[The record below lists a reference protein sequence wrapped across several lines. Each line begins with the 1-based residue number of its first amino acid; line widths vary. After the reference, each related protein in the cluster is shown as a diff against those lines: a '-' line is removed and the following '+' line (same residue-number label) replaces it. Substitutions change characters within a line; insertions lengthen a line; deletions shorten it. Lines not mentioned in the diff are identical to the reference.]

1 MKNAPGSAFFNQD
14 LRRFSMEVKMNRRE
28 RDLEF
33 FIAGS
38 LEKVFPDR
46 RPEAWKPEN
55 RLCILKG
62 ETPAVQ
68 LVYYRRPGGDYP
80 ALPRFQCRVTG
91 FPARAR
97 IREVELVPSAFPC
110 FERTDENY
118 LRTEPGLFPDLLKP
132 CPDGWFTPRA
142 GQYRALW
149 IDFPD
154 TAHAEAGEYRVE
166 ISLVPE
172 LEGQQ
177 GNGNYWRYEGE
188 TRKAILEQTEKPLS
202 FLLEVGEETLPA
214 QKLIHTEWFH
224 ADCVA
229 DYYHTEVFGEE
240 HWRALEGQIAM
251 AAELGVNMLL
261 TPVFTPPLDTAVGT
275 ERTTVQLVDISKD
288 GEGYHFDFSRL
299 ERWCALC
306 RRYGIEYLEM
316 PHLFTQW
323 GAQATPKILILEEGR
338 LQKRFGWHV
347 PACSR
352 DYREFMQEFL
362 PALQDKLQNLGYDRE
377 HVYFH
382 ISDEPVEKNLES
394 YAAAKRSVEDLLEGW
409 MVVDALSD
417 YAFYEKGLVEHPIPA
432 NNHIQ
437 PFIDHGVP
445 GLWTYYCCAQ
455 GVDVPNRFFA
465 MPSARNRIMGV
476 LMYLYEIRGFLQWGY
491 NFYNSG
497 FSRKHIDPFS
507 DTHADYS
514 FPSGDSFLVYPGPDG
529 ETWSSV
535 RGQVQLEGLQDLR
548 ALQELEKKAGRRR
561 VLELIYEEGGDPDR
575 EPFTFREYPRDAEW
589 IYRLRMRVAEELKQA
604 GKA

>member
-1 MKNAPGSAFFNQD
+1 
-14 LRRFSMEVKMNRRE
+14 MNGRE

-68 LVYYRRPGGDYP
+68 LVYYRRPGGAYP

-91 FPARAR
+91 FPVQAR

-177 GNGNYWRYEGE
+177 GNGNLWRYEGE
-188 TRKAILEQTEKPLS
+188 IREAILEQTAKPLS
-202 FLLEVGEETLPA
+202 FLLEVGDETLPK

-229 DYYHTEVFGEE
+229 DYYHTEVFGEA
-240 HWRALEGQIAM
+240 HWRALESQIAM

-323 GAQATPKILILEEGR
+323 GAQATPKILILEGGR

-347 PACSR
+347 PAGSR
-352 DYREFMQEFL
+352 DYREFLQEFL
-362 PALQDKLQNLGYDRE
+362 PALQDKLQNIGYDRE

-382 ISDEPVEKNLES
+382 ISDEPSEGNLES

-409 MVVDALSD
+409 MVIDALSD

-514 FPSGDSFLVYPGPDG
+514 FPSGDSFLVYPGTDG

-589 IYRLRMRVAEELKQA
+589 ICRLRMRVAEELKRA